1 MIFNCVL
8 AGGIR
13 ATEWGYIGGWLLM
26 GLFVYLVYSYRNSKL
41 REATNDD
48 GREYKSN
55 EVN

>member
-1 MIFNCVL
+1 
-8 AGGIR
+8 
-13 ATEWGYIGGWLLM
+13 M